1 MGLGNNHLAIIYHGT
16 NQVNAR
22 KILKDGFKKDTYF
35 ALHLEDAIGYGGL
48 YVFEVAYP
56 LSRIPEGC
64 WQFICDAF
72 IDTESIVR
80 LTKYNRSKVVTD
92 NMVLRHMVMISNSTK
107 GEVKYITDDMKANP
121 SRYTEAELIAYG
133 VEKIEASAPG
143 GKRR

>member
-1 MGLGNNHLAIIYHGT
+1 MERGNNHIVIVYHGT

-56 LSRIPEGC
+56 LGRIPEGC
-64 WQFICDAF
+64 WQFMCDVLV
-72 IDTESIVR
+72 IPKSIVR
-80 LTKYNRSKVVTD
+80 LTKYNRSKVIRD

-107 GEVKYITDDMKANP
+107 GEVKYITDDMKINP
-121 SRYTEAELIAYG
+121 SGYTEAELIAYG
-133 VEKIEASAPG
+133 VKKIEASASG
-143 GKRR
+143 GKG